1 MAEMNERNG
10 YQVLTMDKDFRENHM
25 KIKNFLFNHSSP
37 ERLKDLSRAQIFPL
51 YVKALELRKIDKQ
64 LVKRD
69 KLART
74 AQDELIRKKDK
85 LNSEEATHGELFR
98 TYFRAFLNG
107 KIDHVSDILQL
118 VESHYL
124 PRIEED
130 KQIENALVDQLRKI
144 KGDIS
149 MLEESPGKIRED
161 ISEFE
166 QAEYSALLE

>member
-1 MAEMNERNG
+1 MAEMNERNL

-51 YVKALELRKIDKQ
+51 YVKALELRKIEKQ

-69 KLART
+69 KLERT

-98 TYFRAFLNG
+98 TYFRAFMNG
-107 KIDHVSDILQL
+107 KIDHVFDILQL

-130 KQIENALVDQLRKI
+130 K
-144 KGDIS
+144 
-149 MLEESPGKIRED
+149 
-161 ISEFE
+161 
-166 QAEYSALLE
+166 